1 MGNIG
6 GIAGR
11 NEGCP
16 RSRFITLRVEY
27 RHPFARLIGERKKCQ
42 ADFEE
47 GQMRTKGGT
56 IGIDSIVILIA
67 LVMAV
72 LGFAYGVLHAVVFL
86 TEGKRG
92 YPFAAL

>member
-1 MGNIG
+1 MP
-6 GIAGR
+6 GR
-11 NEGCP
+11 FRRGANEDQ
-16 RSRFITLRVEY
+16 R
-27 RHPFARLIGERKKCQ
+27 
-42 ADFEE
+42 
-47 GQMRTKGGT
+47 RTKGGT